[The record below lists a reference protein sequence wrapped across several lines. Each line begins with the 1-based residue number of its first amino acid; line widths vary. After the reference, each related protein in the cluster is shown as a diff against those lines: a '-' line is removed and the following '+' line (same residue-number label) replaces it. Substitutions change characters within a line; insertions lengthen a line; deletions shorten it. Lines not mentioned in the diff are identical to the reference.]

1 MGGSVREEGEMVM
14 IGGRGGDAEWKRK
27 EKLTGLVSSAE
38 RRPHKQIMW
47 VGGVVCRTLLLDGDA
62 HAEEAV
68 AVVSIV
74 WVTGVGSS
82 ERGGSQRKCGSWDY
96 CVVCVCDDESDQA
109 TRTKPPAKQRTGR
122 KAQPSVKHTQLSNT
136 YRVNCSLD

>member
-1 MGGSVREEGEMVM
+1 MREEGEMVM

-82 ERGGSQRKCGSWDY
+82 ERGGKSENMWQLGLLCG
-96 CVVCVCDDESDQA
+96 VCVMTRA
-109 TRTKPPAKQRTGR
+109 TRQREPNHQQNSERAGR
-122 KAQPSVKHTQLSNT
+122 HSPV
-136 YRVNCSLD
+136 